1 MAVDTRAKRQ
11 SAHRVASGPLRRG
24 LPNADGT
31 VAQADRQHVSGY
43 YGGIL
48 ATIEALARAMAIDL
62 ATVALRTQDVATVAL
77 RTKVTSTVEWDM
89 TEFGVEIKE
98 LVSGDDIDIERT
110 ITGVPDSDTL
120 AKAWMTIKSLPTDA
134 DPGLLQKTITSSL
147 TADGQITDT
156 GANTIGVVVFLIVPA
171 DGATIGIG
179 VKRVFDIQ
187 VKTTA
192 GKIFTA
198 VKGTII
204 LEQGITET
212 TA

>member
-1 MAVDTRAKRQ
+1 MPA
-11 SAHRVASGPLRRG
+11 
-24 LPNADGT
+24 
-31 VAQADRQHVSGY
+31 
-43 YGGIL
+43 GGIGDVRADDTWW
-48 ATIEALARAMAIDL
+48 ATAWEEDTWAALGALTRAMAIDL

-77 RTKVTSTVEWDM
+77 RTKVTSTVDWDM

-120 AKAWMTIKSLPTDA
+120 AKAWMTIKILPTDA

-156 GANTIGVVVFLIVPA
+156 GADTIGAVVFLIVPA
-171 DGATIGIG
+171 DGATIGID